1 MNKVDFKQKL
11 KKLGTVRRKSISVSQ
26 EDLIRTSYLQSDDSL
41 PLVVQPKVAALNLA
55 TWSEHN
61 RVLIENKLSKQGAI
75 LFRDFQLKDV
85 IEFQKFIQEISENI
99 LEYSYRSTPRSN
111 VSDKIYTSTEYP
123 AKHHIL
129 LHNEMSYSRKWPIK
143 IAFYC
148 IKKANEGGETPIA
161 DSRKVFARINTK
173 IKEKFMDKKLM
184 YVRNYGAGL
193 DLTWQNAF
201 NTNDKSEVETYCH
214 QAGIELEW
222 RDKDNSDV
230 DLRTRQVCQV
240 ITKHPKTLE
249 TVWFNQAHLLH
260 ISNIEP
266 TVREQLLANFQEEDL
281 PRNVYYGD
289 GSKIENSILEE
300 IREIYQQESIIFPWQ
315 EGDVLLLDNLLYA
328 HGRRPFKGSR
338 RVVVGMAN

>member
-61 RVLIENKLSKQGAI
+61 RVLIEDKLSKQGAI

-173 IKEKFMDKKLM
+173 IKEKFMDKKVM

-230 DLRTRQVCQV
+230 DLRTRQVSQV

-249 TVWFNQAHLLH
+249 TVWFNQAHLFH

>member
-55 TWSEHN
+55 TLSEHN

-173 IKEKFMDKKLM
+173 IKEKFMDKKVM

-249 TVWFNQAHLLH
+249 TVWFNQAHLFH

>member
-26 EDLIRTSYLQSDDSL
+26 EDVIRTSYLQSDDSL

-173 IKEKFMDKKLM
+173 IKEKFMDKKVM

-230 DLRTRQVCQV
+230 DLRTRQVSQV

-249 TVWFNQAHLLH
+249 TVWFNQAHLFH

>member
-85 IEFQKFIQEISENI
+85 IQFQKFIQEISENI

-148 IKKANEGGETPIA
+148 IKKAN
-161 DSRKVFARINTK
+161 
-173 IKEKFMDKKLM
+173 
-184 YVRNYGAGL
+184 
-193 DLTWQNAF
+193 
-201 NTNDKSEVETYCH
+201 
-214 QAGIELEW
+214 
-222 RDKDNSDV
+222 
-230 DLRTRQVCQV
+230 
-240 ITKHPKTLE
+240 
-249 TVWFNQAHLLH
+249 
-260 ISNIEP
+260 
-266 TVREQLLANFQEEDL
+266 
-281 PRNVYYGD
+281 
-289 GSKIENSILEE
+289 
-300 IREIYQQESIIFPWQ
+300 
-315 EGDVLLLDNLLYA
+315 
-328 HGRRPFKGSR
+328 
-338 RVVVGMAN
+338 

>member
-173 IKEKFMDKKLM
+173 IKEKFMDKKVM

-230 DLRTRQVCQV
+230 DLRTRQVSQV

-249 TVWFNQAHLLH
+249 TVWFNQAHLFH